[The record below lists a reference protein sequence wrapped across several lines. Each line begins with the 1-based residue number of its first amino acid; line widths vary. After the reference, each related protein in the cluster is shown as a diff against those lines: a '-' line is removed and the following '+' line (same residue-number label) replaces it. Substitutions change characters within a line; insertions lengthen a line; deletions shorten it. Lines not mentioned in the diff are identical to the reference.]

1 MEIEWRDVKLQGEWM
16 NEKKIERNKKK
27 MRNKGNKNSFI
38 LIPLILNISIDVENW
53 SLRRMLKLIRLNWP

>member
-27 MRNKGNKNSFI
+27 NAQ
-38 LIPLILNISIDVENW
+38 
-53 SLRRMLKLIRLNWP
+53 

>member
-27 MRNKGNKNSFI
+27 KCAIKETKIVLF
-38 LIPLILNISIDVENW
+38 
-53 SLRRMLKLIRLNWP
+53 